1 MMKYER
7 LPEFNR
13 DLKKLRKKFP
23 TLDGDIE
30 IFCAS
35 SLELLHEQKID
46 NLSCRRINDL
56 GIQTEVYKVKKF
68 ACKALKGRGVQSGI
82 RITYAFFEDIMK
94 VTFIEIYYKG
104 DKENEDRGR
113 ILRNFS

>member
-1 MMKYER
+1 MMKYDR
-7 LPEFNR
+7 LPEFDR

-30 IFCAS
+30 VFCES

-56 GIQTEVYKVKKF
+56 GIKTEIYKVKKF
-68 ACKALKGRGVQSGI
+68 ACRALKGRGIQSGI
-82 RITYAFFEDIMK
+82 RITYAFFGEEKK
-94 VTFIEIYYKG
+94 VIFIEIYYKG
-104 DKENEDRGR
+104 EKDNEDRER
-113 ILRNFS
+113 ILRNFT